1 MEAKKIII
9 TGSATRIGAAIAKSL
24 AGYNVKITLHFN
36 KSVKEVKKLK
46 TELEKFDCEVFL
58 IKADLSKIKQTKKII
73 PFAFKKMKGL
83 DCLINNASIFEK
95 DNLTNFNKKSFSK
108 HIDINLLAP
117 ALLIQD
123 FKKYLKMKEGNIINI
138 IDQRIF
144 KLTPFFFSY
153 TLSKTGLQTLTKTSA
168 MKLAPNIRVNG
179 IAPGPTIKNKRQS
192 DKHFKKQWKSLI
204 LKNKVDPENICKT
217 IKYLIN
223 NDNITGQ
230 IISVDGGQ
238 SLAWKTPDII
248 NTKE

>member
-1 MEAKKIII
+1 MEAKKIIV

-24 AGYNVKITLHFN
+24 AGYDTQITLHYN
-36 KSVKEVKKLK
+36 KSTREVKKLK
-46 TELEKFDCEVFL
+46 SELEDLGSEIFL
-58 IKADLSKIKQTKKII
+58 IKADLLQITETKKII
-73 PFAFKKMKGL
+73 PFAYKMMKGL

-95 DNLTNFNKKSFSK
+95 DDLTNFNEKSLNK
-108 HIDINLLAP
+108 HMIVNLQAP
-117 ALLIQD
+117 AILTQD
-123 FKKYLKMKEGNIINI
+123 FKRYLKLKKGNIINI

-204 LKNKVDPENICKT
+204 LKKKVDPINVCKT
-217 IKYLIN
+217 VKYFID

-230 IISVDGGQ
+230 IVSVDSGQ
-238 SLAWKTPDII
+238 SLAWETPDIV

>member
-1 MEAKKIII
+1 MKAKKIII
-9 TGSATRIGAAIAKSL
+9 TGGATRIGAAIAKSL
-24 AGYNVKITLHFN
+24 VGDDVQITLHYN
-36 KSVKEVKKLK
+36 KSGKEAQKLK
-46 TELEKFDCEVFL
+46 RELENYGSEVFL
-58 IKADLSKIKQTKKII
+58 IKADLSIASQTKRII
-73 PFAFKKMKGL
+73 PFAYKMMKGL

-95 DNLTNFNKKSFSK
+95 DDLINFSEKKFNK
-108 HIDINLLAP
+108 HINVNLQAP
-117 ALLIQD
+117 AILTQN
-123 FKKYLKMKEGNIINI
+123 FKKHLRSKKGNVINI

-168 MKLAPNIRVNG
+168 MKLAPSIRVNG
-179 IAPGPTIKNKRQS
+179 VAPGPTIKNKRQS

-204 LKNKVDPENICKT
+204 LKEKVDPKNICET
-217 IKYLIN
+217 VKYFIN

-238 SLAWKTPDII
+238 SLAWQTPDII

>member
-1 MEAKKIII
+1 MM
-9 TGSATRIGAAIAKSL
+9 S
-24 AGYNVKITLHFN
+24 
-36 KSVKEVKKLK
+36 
-46 TELEKFDCEVFL
+46 
-58 IKADLSKIKQTKKII
+58 QTKKII
-73 PFAFKKMKGL
+73 PFAYKMMKGL
-83 DCLINNASIFEK
+83 DCLINNASVFEK
-95 DNLTNFNKKSFSK
+95 DNLINFNEKSFNK
-108 HIDINLLAP
+108 HMAVNLQAP
-117 ALLIQD
+117 AKLTQD
-123 FKKYLKMKEGNIINI
+123 FKIYLKSKKGNIINI

-179 IAPGPTIKNKRQS
+179 VAPGPTIKNKRQT

-204 LKNKVDPENICKT
+204 LEEKVDPKNICKT
-217 IKYLIN
+217 VKYFIN

-230 IISVDGGQ
+230 IISVDSGQ

>member
-1 MEAKKIII
+1 MRAKKIII
-9 TGSATRIGAAIAKSL
+9 TGGATRIGAAIAKSL
-24 AGYNVKITLHFN
+24 VGYNTQITLHYN
-36 KSVKEVKKLK
+36 KSGKEVKKLK
-46 TELEKFDCEVFL
+46 RQLESYGSEVFL
-58 IKADLSKIKQTKKII
+58 IKADLSIVSQTKKII
-73 PFAFKKMKGL
+73 PFAYKMMKGL

-95 DNLTNFNKKSFSK
+95 DDLINFNEKSFNK
-108 HIDINLLAP
+108 HMNINLRAP
-117 ALLIQD
+117 AILIQN
-123 FKKYLKMKEGNIINI
+123 FKKYLKSKKGNVINI

-192 DKHFKKQWKSLI
+192 EKHFKKQWKSLI
-204 LKNKVDPENICKT
+204 LKEKVDPRNICET
-217 IKYLIN
+217 VKYFIN

-230 IISVDGGQ
+230 IISVDSGQ
-238 SLAWKTPDII
+238 SLAWQTPDII

>member
-9 TGSATRIGAAIAKSL
+9 TGSATRIGAAIAISL
-24 AGYNVKITLHFN
+24 AGYDTQITLHYN
-36 KSVKEVKKLK
+36 KSTKEVKKLK
-46 TELEKFDCEVFL
+46 TQLENLGSKIFL
-58 IKADLSKIKQTKKII
+58 IKADLSKVAQTKKII
-73 PFAFKKMKGL
+73 SFAYKMMKGL
-83 DCLINNASIFEK
+83 DCLVNNASVFEK
-95 DNLTNFNKKSFSK
+95 DDLINFSEKSFNK
-108 HIDINLLAP
+108 HMIVNLQAP
-117 ALLIQD
+117 AMLTQE
-123 FKKYLKMKEGNIINI
+123 FKKYLKLKKGNIINI

-153 TLSKTGLQTLTKTSA
+153 TLSKTGLQVLTKTSA

-179 IAPGPTIKNKRQS
+179 VAPGPTIKNRRQS
-192 DKHFKKQWKSLI
+192 NKHFRKQWKSLI
-204 LKNKVDPENICKT
+204 LEEKVDPENICST

>member
-1 MEAKKIII
+1 MKAKKIII
-9 TGSATRIGAAIAKSL
+9 TGGATRIGAAIARSL
-24 AGYNVKITLHFN
+24 VSYNVQITLHYN
-36 KSVKEVKKLK
+36 KSGKEVKKLK
-46 TELEKFDCEVFL
+46 KELENYGSEIFL
-58 IKADLSKIKQTKKII
+58 IKADLSVVSQTKKII
-73 PFAFKKMKGL
+73 PFAYNMMNGL

-95 DNLTNFNKKSFSK
+95 DDLIDFNEKSFSK
-108 HIDINLLAP
+108 HMNVNLQAP
-117 ALLIQD
+117 AILTQD
-123 FKKYLKMKEGNIINI
+123 FKKYLKSKKGNIINI

-179 IAPGPTIKNKRQS
+179 VAPGPTIKNKRQS
-192 DKHFKKQWKSLI
+192 NKHFKKQWKSLI
-204 LKNKVDPENICKT
+204 LKEKVDPKNICET
-217 IKYLIN
+217 IKYFIN

-238 SLAWKTPDII
+238 SLAWLTPDII

>member
-9 TGSATRIGAAIAKSL
+9 TGAATRIGAAIAKSL
-24 AGYNVKITLHFN
+24 ANFNIKILLHYN
-36 KSVKEVKKLK
+36 KSFVEVKKLK
-46 TELEKFDCEVFL
+46 TSLEELGAEVFL
-58 IKADLSKIKQTKKII
+58 IKADLNKANETKRII
-73 PFAFKKMKGL
+73 PYACKMMKGI
-83 DCLINNASIFEK
+83 DCLVNNASIFEN
-95 DNLTNFNKKSFSK
+95 DNIGNFNEKGFDK
-108 HIDINLLAP
+108 HLNINLKSP
-117 ALLIQD
+117 ALLSRD
-123 FKKYLKMKEGNIINI
+123 FYKHIKKDKGNIINI

-192 DKHFKKQWKSLI
+192 EKHFKKQWKSLI
-204 LKNKVDPENICKT
+204 LKEKVDSKNICKT
-217 IKYLIN
+217 VKYFID

-230 IISVDGGQ
+230 IVSVDSGQ
-238 SLAWKTPDII
+238 SLAWETPDII

>member
-9 TGSATRIGAAIAKSL
+9 TGSATGIGAAIAKSL

-117 ALLIQD
+117 GLLIQD

-248 NTKE
+248 NVKE

>member
-24 AGYNVKITLHFN
+24 ANYDVKITLHYN
-36 KSVKEVKKLK
+36 KSAKEVKKLK
-46 TELEKFDCEVFL
+46 TELENNGSEIFL
-58 IKADLSKIKQTKKII
+58 IKADLSKLRETKKII
-73 PFAFKKMKGL
+73 PYAYKSMGGL

-95 DNLTNFNKKSFSK
+95 DNLSNFNEKSLNK
-108 HIDINLLAP
+108 HLDVNLKSP
-117 ALLIQD
+117 AILSQD
-123 FKKYLKMKEGNIINI
+123 FKKFLKSNKGNIINI

-168 MKLAPNIRVNG
+168 MDLAPNIRVNAV
-179 IAPGPTIKNKRQS
+179 APGPTIKNKRQTES
-192 DKHFKKQWKSLI
+192 HFKKQWKSLI
-204 LKNKVDPENICKT
+204 LKGKVETKQICET
-217 IKYLIN
+217 VKYFIN
-223 NDNITGQ
+223 NDSVTGQ

-248 NTKE
+248 NSKE